1 MHLGRQYIG
10 ISGYD
15 DPGWRGPFYPRDL
28 PRRRWLEH
36 ASSLFNSIEL
46 NGTFYSLKSP
56 DVFRRWAAETPRA
69 GFVFAIKGSRFITH
83 NLKLRRAEGALA
95 NFYAS
100 GILALGHKTGPFL
113 WQLPGG
119 YAFDAERI
127 ETFLRLLPRTSA
139 AAEDLARGHDA
150 RLRRGALV
158 KAAARVRYRH
168 AFEVRHPSY
177 FVPEFFA
184 LLRKHRIGYV
194 IADTAGKWTLRE
206 EVTAPFVYVRL
217 HGSRVLYGSGYTAEE
232 LRSWAARVREWTAEG
247 RDVYVYFDNDRHA
260 HAPHDARALARILT
274 EGEGLGHS
282 LSPRRRP
289 RARAARAAARTRR
302 ARRRPPSGPGR
313 PGGRRR
319 PS

>member
-1 MHLGRQYIG
+1 MRHARTFIG

-15 DPGWRGPFYPRDL
+15 YPGWRGRFYPPDL
-28 PRRRWLEH
+28 PRRKWLAH
-36 ASSLFNSIEL
+36 AGRLFNSIEL

-56 DVFRRWAAETPRA
+56 DVFRRWADETPRS

-100 GILALGHKTGPFL
+100 GILALGRKTGPFL
-113 WQLPGG
+113 WQLPDSYG
-119 YAFDAERI
+119 FDPGRI
-127 ETFLRLLPRTSA
+127 ETFLRLLPRTSV
-139 AAEDLARGHDA
+139 AAEEIARGHDA

-184 LLRKHRIGYV
+184 LLRKHRTGYV

-217 HGSRVLYGSGYTAEE
+217 HGSRVLYGSQYTEAE
-232 LRSWAARVREWTAEG
+232 LRAWAARVRAWSSGG
-247 RDVYVYFDNDRHA
+247 RDVYAYFDNDRHA
-260 HAPHDARALARILT
+260 YAPQDALALARIL
-274 EGEGLGHS
+274 EE
-282 LSPRRRP
+282 
-289 RARAARAAARTRR
+289 A
-302 ARRRPPSGPGR
+302 
-313 PGGRRR
+313 
-319 PS
+319 

>member
-1 MHLGRQYIG
+1 MRAGRAYIG

-15 DPGWRGPFYPRDL
+15 YPGWRGRFYPPEL
-28 PRRRWLEH
+28 PRRKWLAY
-36 ASSLFNSIEL
+36 ASGLFDSIEL
-46 NGTFYSLKSP
+46 NGTFYSLKNP
-56 DVFRRWAAETPRA
+56 DVFRRWVDETPRTR
-69 GFVFAIKGSRFITH
+69 FVFAIKGSRFITH

-100 GILALGHKTGPFL
+100 GILALGRKTGPFL
-113 WQLPGG
+113 WQLPDT
-119 YAFDAERI
+119 YAFDADRI

-184 LLRKHRIGYV
+184 LLRKHRTGYV
-194 IADTAGKWTLRE
+194 IADTAGRWTLRE

-217 HGSRVLYGSGYTAEE
+217 HGSRVLYGSAYTDEE
-232 LRSWAARVREWTAEG
+232 LGAWAARVRAWSAQG

-260 HAPHDARALARILT
+260 YAPHDARALAEILK
-274 EGEGLGHS
+274 E
-282 LSPRRRP
+282 
-289 RARAARAAARTRR
+289 A
-302 ARRRPPSGPGR
+302 
-313 PGGRRR
+313 
-319 PS
+319 

>member
-1 MHLGRQYIG
+1 MRPGRAYIG

-15 DPGWRGPFYPRDL
+15 YPGWRGRFYPSEL
-28 PRRRWLEH
+28 PRRKWLGY
-36 ASSLFNSIEL
+36 ASSLFPSIEL

-56 DVFRRWAAETPRA
+56 DVFRRWAEVTPGR

-100 GILALGHKTGPFL
+100 GILALGRKTGPFL
-113 WQLPGG
+113 WQLPDS

-150 RLRRGALV
+150 RLRRGSLV

-177 FVPEFFA
+177 FVPAFFA
-184 LLRKHRIGYV
+184 LLRKHRTGYV

-206 EVTAPFVYVRL
+206 EVTASFVYVRL
-217 HGSRVLYGSGYTAEE
+217 HGSRVLYGSQYTEEE
-232 LRSWAARVREWTAEG
+232 LGAWAARVRAWRSEG
-247 RDVYVYFDNDRHA
+247 RDVHLYFDNDHKA
-260 HAPHDARALARILT
+260 YAAHDALELARQV
-274 EGEGLGHS
+274 GE
-282 LSPRRRP
+282 
-289 RARAARAAARTRR
+289 AAETAARKAR
-302 ARRRPPSGPGR
+302 
-313 PGGRRR
+313 
-319 PS
+319 